1 MTAPDLTGGPA
12 AAGSHSHVHTRPAS
26 GFNPARR
33 LAGIDVSEILAIGA
47 RAAAMGGDVII
58 LAAGE
63 PDLPTPAH
71 IRQAAADAVEAG
83 ATRYAPLTGT
93 PALKAAIRDK
103 HRRDN
108 GLDYAADEIIIG
120 AGAKQVIHNA
130 FMASLDP
137 GREVIIPAPF
147 WTSYLDQVTLAGGH
161 AVTPATTAGNGWKL
175 TPDTLAAA
183 ITPRTRWLVLNAPS
197 NPSGAIYS
205 DSELKSLARVLHLHP
220 HVWVL
225 SDDIYEH
232 ILYDGRRFATM
243 AAADPV
249 LAGRTLTV
257 NGVSKAYAMTGWRI
271 GWGAGPRA
279 LIAAMAAIQSQSTS
293 GAATPSQAAA
303 TAALNG
309 PQTVLADHLAVFAR
323 RRDLVM
329 TGLNAIPGITCPP
342 PEGAFYAFADISG
355 LIGRTTRDGT
365 ALATDA
371 DVARW
376 LLDGARVALVPGS
389 AFGLP
394 GHLRLSF
401 AAADDVLADALGRI
415 GRLIGENLVFV

>member
-1 MTAPDLTGGPA
+1 M
-12 AAGSHSHVHTRPAS
+12 
-26 GFNPARR
+26 
-33 LAGIDVSEILAIGA
+33 
-47 RAAAMGGDVII
+47 
-58 LAAGE
+58 
-63 PDLPTPAH
+63 
-71 IRQAAADAVEAG
+71 
-83 ATRYAPLTGT
+83 
-93 PALKAAIRDK
+93 
-103 HRRDN
+103 
-108 GLDYAADEIIIG
+108 
-120 AGAKQVIHNA
+120 
-130 FMASLDP
+130 
-137 GREVIIPAPF
+137 
-147 WTSYLDQVTLAGGH
+147 
-161 AVTPATTAGNGWKL
+161 
-175 TPDTLAAA
+175 
-183 ITPRTRWLVLNAPS
+183 
-197 NPSGAIYS
+197 
-205 DSELKSLARVLHLHP
+205 
-220 HVWVL
+220 L

-243 AAADPV
+243 AAADPM

-271 GWGAGPRA
+271 GWGAGPRG

-303 TAALNG
+303 TAALTG
-309 PQTVLADHLAVFAR
+309 PQAVLAEHLAVFAR
-323 RRDLVM
+323 RRDLVV
-329 TGLNAIPGITCPP
+329 TGLNAIPGIACPP

-365 ALATDA
+365 TLATDA

-415 GRLIGENLVFV
+415 GRLIGENLVSV